1 MFQLLHTVLDCL
13 ELVADRPRDA
23 SIIGLLVSC
32 NPNTN
37 PRSYLSEERTAVP
50 ASMST
55 ASQRAAAAGGGGGG
69 SGDDGGDG
77 DCDCGCSTAT
87 GSHSINNIRM
97 KIINMILSARLENS
111 RKMF

>member
-1 MFQLLHTVLDCL
+1 
-13 ELVADRPRDA
+13 
-23 SIIGLLVSC
+23 
-32 NPNTN
+32 
-37 PRSYLSEERTAVP
+37 
-50 ASMST
+50 MST

-111 RKMF
+111 RKMFW